1 MYMRNLLFIL
11 ALIGAVVLSNCGGS
25 GSGSD
30 PNLLTVQIEVSEAGR
45 EARIKTFADID
56 NVTVEV
62 FDNSS
67 SLDNISLS
75 QSGNLWTAAFQLTP
89 GTYRLEGR
97 AYDNESTKIFDGES
111 QIILNQDY
119 QRIRIP
125 MSSVENQEEGTLPR
139 LRSLYY
145 RPAVLPN
152 SKHSIQAVI
161 SAPPVTQLQVDLEI
175 DNGSLD
181 PGSFTLTTSTTLTS
195 VETEFTAPGAV
206 DNLTLQVRVTEVTK
220 QLSIL
225 NQFPIRV
232 VDEQTTIP
240 FLRFQPVIFKI
251 NAERVGDNLTWEV
264 TVRDDDKMS
273 LENLQATWAFEPQD
287 NETFYPG
294 TPSTDLNEMERVFT
308 ANMTGYESTDNGSL
322 VFSVYNAD
330 GDNTTL
336 NYPVP
341 LNWFPD
347 QINRNTQRKFEDRL
361 SLGGQHSCL
370 LLDNGTVKCWG
381 ANDFGQ
387 LGTGDNSSSNTP
399 IPVSALAGVVQVSL
413 GGDHTCV
420 LHDNTTVSC
429 WGANDFGQ
437 LGTGDNS
444 SSNTPRAIPNLVS
457 VRQIAAGEEHTCAL
471 LDNGS
476 ARCWGAQQFGR
487 LGNGQDGT
495 GQVLSPTPVQNLQGA
510 AHLALGS
517 THSCAL
523 LDNDSVQCW
532 GNNDQGQLG
541 NNGTTPSNSPVNV
554 QMTGTVTHLA
564 VGSNHNCLV
573 VDGQVKCWG
582 SNDNASLGNGDGDFA
597 PALIPT
603 TVLGILDATKIF
615 AGGQHSCALR
625 STGTAL
631 CWGLN
636 TSGQLGLGDNFSP
649 VYSPSLL
656 ALSGSIQAM
665 SLGREHSCAERTD
678 NTTFCWGKNTKGQL
692 GNTSNSDNSTPQS
705 FSP

>member
-1 MYMRNLLFIL
+1 MRYFLFIL
-11 ALIGAVVLSNCGGS
+11 SLIGTAFLSSCGGS
-25 GSGSD
+25 GGGSD
-30 PNLLTVQIEVSEAGR
+30 PNLLTVQVEVSEAGR

-56 NVTVEV
+56 NVSVEV
-62 FDNSS
+62 FEGSS
-67 SLDNISLS
+67 SRDNITLS
-75 QSGNLWTAAFQLTP
+75 KSGNLWSAAFQLTP

-97 AYDNESTKIFDGES
+97 AYDNESTKIFEGET
-111 QIILNQDY
+111 QITLNQDY

-145 RPAVLPN
+145 RPAVLKN
-152 SKHSIQAVI
+152 SKQSIQAVI
-161 SAPPVTQLQVDLEI
+161 SAPPSTQLQVELDI
-175 DNGSLD
+175 DNGSLN
-181 PGSFTLTTSTTLTS
+181 PASFTLTTSTTLTS
-195 VETEFTAPGAV
+195 VETEFTAPNTV
-206 DNLTLQVRVTEVTK
+206 DNLTLQVKVTEVTK

-232 VDEQTTIP
+232 VDEQTTVP

-251 NAERVGDNLTWEV
+251 KAERVGDNLTWEV

-273 LENLQATWAFEPQD
+273 LENLQATWAFAPHD

-294 TPSTDLNEMERVFT
+294 TSSTDLNEMERVFT

-322 VFSVYNAD
+322 VFSVYNAE

-347 QINRNTQRKFEDRL
+347 QINRNTQRKFEDRM
-361 SLGGQHSCL
+361 SLGGRHSCL

-387 LGTGDNSSSNTP
+387 LGTGDNSSSN
-399 IPVSALAGVVQVSL
+399 IPRAIPNLVSVVQVSL
-413 GGDHTCV
+413 GGDHTCA

-444 SSNTPRAIPNLVS
+444 SSNIPRAIPNLVS
-457 VRQIAAGEEHTCAL
+457 VRQIAAGEEHSCAL

-476 ARCWGAQQFGR
+476 ARCWGAQEFGR
-487 LGNGQDGT
+487 LGNGQGGP
-495 GQVLSPTPVQNLQGA
+495 GQVLSPTPVQNLQEA

-532 GNNDQGQLG
+532 GKNTAGQLG
-541 NNGTTPSNSPVNV
+541 DGTDNNSSNSPVNV
-554 QMTGTVTHLA
+554 QLTGTVNHLA
-564 VGSNHNCLV
+564 VGSNHNCV
-573 VDGQVKCWG
+573 VIAGQVKCWG
-582 SNDNASLGNGDGDFA
+582 SNDNASLGNGGSADA
-597 PALIPT
+597 RIPT
-603 TVLGILDATKIF
+603 TVLGILDATKVF

-656 ALSGSIQAM
+656 
-665 SLGREHSCAERTD
+665 
-678 NTTFCWGKNTKGQL
+678 
-692 GNTSNSDNSTPQS
+692 
-705 FSP
+705 

>member
-1 MYMRNLLFIL
+1 MRYFLFIL
-11 ALIGAVVLSNCGGS
+11 SLIGTAFLSSCGGS
-25 GSGSD
+25 GGGSD
-30 PNLLTVQIEVSEAGR
+30 PNLLTVQVEVSEAGR

-56 NVTVEV
+56 NVSVEV
-62 FDNSS
+62 FEGSS
-67 SLDNISLS
+67 SRDNITLS
-75 QSGNLWTAAFQLTP
+75 KSGNLWSAAFQLTP
-89 GTYRLEGR
+89 GIYRLEGR
-97 AYDNESTKIFDGES
+97 AYDNESTKIFEGET
-111 QIILNQDY
+111 QITLNQDY

-145 RPAVLPN
+145 RPAVLKN
-152 SKHSIQAVI
+152 SKQSIQAVI
-161 SAPPVTQLQVDLEI
+161 SAPPSTQLQVELDI
-175 DNGSLD
+175 DNGSLN
-181 PGSFTLTTSTTLTS
+181 PASFTLTTSTTLTS
-195 VETEFTAPGAV
+195 VETEFTAPNTV
-206 DNLTLQVRVTEVTK
+206 DNLTLQVKVTEVSK

-232 VDEQTTIP
+232 VDEQTTVP

-251 NAERVGDNLTWEV
+251 KAERVGDNLTWEV

-273 LENLQATWAFEPQD
+273 LENLQATWAFAPHD

-294 TPSTDLNEMERVFT
+294 TSSTDLNEMERVFT

-322 VFSVYNAD
+322 VFSVYNAE

-347 QINRNTQRKFEDRL
+347 QINRNTQRKFEDRM
-361 SLGGQHSCL
+361 SLGGRHSCL

-387 LGTGDNSSSNTP
+387 LGTGDNSSSN
-399 IPVSALAGVVQVSL
+399 I
-413 GGDHTCV
+413 
-420 LHDNTTVSC
+420 
-429 WGANDFGQ
+429 
-437 LGTGDNS
+437 
-444 SSNTPRAIPNLVS
+444 PRAIPNLVS
-457 VRQIAAGEEHTCAL
+457 VRQIAAGEEHSCAL

-476 ARCWGAQQFGR
+476 ARCWGAQEFGR
-487 LGNGQDGT
+487 LGNGQGGP

-532 GNNDQGQLG
+532 GKNTAGQLG
-541 NNGTTPSNSPVNV
+541 DGTDNNSSNSPVNV
-554 QMTGTVTHLA
+554 QLTGTVNHLA
-564 VGSNHNCLV
+564 VGSNHNCV
-573 VDGQVKCWG
+573 VIAGQVKCRG
-582 SNDNASLGNGDGDFA
+582 SNDNASLGNGGSADA
-597 PALIPT
+597 WIPT
-603 TVLGILDATKIF
+603 TVLGILDATKVF

-665 SLGREHSCAERTD
+665 SLGTEHSCAVRTD
-678 NTTFCWGKNTKGQL
+678 NATFCWGKNTAGQL
-692 GNTSNSDNSTPQS
+692 GNASNSDNSTPQS
-705 FSP
+705 ISP